1 MEDLVAAF
9 SLLLLVELGDKTM
22 LLAIALGARYR
33 PGPVLVG
40 VAVAAVVML
49 GIATLVGAAL
59 GTALPQRAISI
70 GAGLLFL
77 GFGAWTLWGDDDDDD
92 DDESTGLRG
101 GSVVLGVT
109 LAFLVAELGDKSMI
123 ATTALAGSQAAVP
136 TWLGA
141 SAGMTAA
148 SGLAIVVATLLGSR
162 LPERV
167 VRLVAAATFAVF
179 GVLLLVEG
187 IQG

>member
-1 MEDLVAAF
+1 MEDLLAAF
-9 SLLLLVELGDKTM
+9 SLLFLVELGDKTM

-49 GIATLVGAAL
+49 GVSTLIGAAL

-70 GAGLLFL
+70 GGGLLFL
-77 GFGAWTLWGDDDDDD
+77 GFGAWTLWGDDDDD
-92 DDESTGLRG
+92 EEAGLRG

-109 LAFLVAELGDKSMI
+109 LAFLVAEFGDKSMI
-123 ATTALAGSQAAVP
+123 ATTALAGSQAALP

-148 SGLAIVVATLLGSR
+148 SGLAIVVSTLLGSR

-179 GVLLLVEG
+179 GVLLLVDG
-187 IQG
+187 IRG